1 MNNIMLDI
9 ETLSTDFDAVII
21 SIGAVRFDLSTGIK
35 GDTFYRKIDK
45 QSCVDVGLKIN
56 PDTVDWWM
64 IQDEKARQEFLSKSD
79 RISISDALIELSE
92 FILKDDFVW
101 SNGASFDLV
110 ILRSAYKAC
119 QIDLPWEFYNE
130 KDVRTLAGLVPEVKE
145 NEPFVGVKHHPVS
158 DCIHQIK
165 YCTKVY
171 QQLLIQQ

>member
-9 ETLSTDFDAVII
+9 ETLSTDFDALII

-64 IQDEKARQEFLSKSD
+64 NQDEKARQEFLSKSD

-92 FILKDDFVW
+92 FILKEDFVW

-165 YCTKVY
+165 YCSKVY
-171 QQLLIQQ
+171 QQLGI

>member
-56 PDTVDWWM
+56 PETVDWWM
-64 IQDEKARQEFLSKSD
+64 NQDEKARQEFLSKSD

-92 FILKDDFVW
+92 FIEQDDFVW

-165 YCTKVY
+165 YCSKVY
-171 QQLLIQQ
+171 Q

>member
-56 PDTVDWWM
+56 PETVDWWM
-64 IQDEKARQEFLSKSD
+64 NQDEKARQEFLSKSD

-92 FILKDDFVW
+92 FIEQDDFVW

-165 YCTKVY
+165 YCSKVY
-171 QQLLIQQ
+171 QQLSIQ

>member
-64 IQDEKARQEFLSKSD
+64 NQDEKARQEFLSKSD

-92 FILKDDFVW
+92 FILKEDFVW

-165 YCTKVY
+165 YCSKVY
-171 QQLLIQQ
+171 QQLGI

>member
-56 PDTVDWWM
+56 PETVDWWM
-64 IQDEKARQEFLSKSD
+64 NQDEKARQEFLSKSD
-79 RISISDALIELSE
+79 RISISDGLIELSE
-92 FILKDDFVW
+92 FILKEDFVW
-101 SNGASFDLV
+101 SNGATFDLV

-165 YCTKVY
+165 YCSKVY
-171 QQLLIQQ
+171 QSLGI

>member
-9 ETLSTDFDAVII
+9 ETLSTDFDALII

-56 PDTVDWWM
+56 PETVDWWM
-64 IQDEKARQEFLSKSD
+64 NQEEKARQEFLSKSD

-92 FILKDDFVW
+92 FILKEDFVW
-101 SNGASFDLV
+101 SNGATFDLV

-165 YCTKVY
+165 YCSKVY
-171 QQLLIQQ
+171 QQLGI